1 MIKSHNRTFLLRE
14 LQALAS
20 QVTGEE
26 VILIEGDVGS
36 SWSWNWRDRVIT
48 VDPRYLSDRSADV
61 CRAILLHESAHCA
74 ITRIHHVLP
83 RERHLLYQDILNVL
97 EDLRIESWLA
107 NIFPGC
113 ATWIYTA
120 NSLIFRSVS
129 SMNWPVSYQGQ
140 FLRAI
145 LETAHSGEIPSGVAP
160 IVRTA
165 LDETSEAVKAQTAC
179 HPAIARGRAA
189 ARETF
194 NAQQRMLAIFEEKIH
209 PVWER
214 LVALDECE
222 GRQRITALGAKFALS
237 GNGPKNTMISRI
249 KKGKDSQAEDASEPT
264 STQKRSYLSR
274 QNSLHRVIDTL
285 ANDFIELFE
294 TNSRQKL
301 VLHQRSGDSIH
312 IRTAMQTEADPRL
325 HDKLWIR
332 RLRNK
337 RFDPLV
343 ILALDIS
350 GSMDG
355 ENFDA
360 AFDGV
365 VVLSEVCLR
374 SGIPLALW
382 SFNNIA
388 RQILQ
393 PHNQTNSGARRASI
407 DQLRSQCRGGTS
419 MEIALAHI
427 HSSPEITQFSHPI
440 VFVIS
445 DGKPEDESSTAAQIK
460 KFESEKIPLIG
471 IGIGPETREMST
483 LFKNSVVAVNIT
495 AVASTIC
502 DTVRKSIF
510 ENLNHAHV
518 PYQLHA
524 A

>member
-14 LQALAS
+14 LQALAA

-48 VDPRYLSDRSADV
+48 ADPKYLSDKSADV

-107 NIFPGC
+107 EIFPGC
-113 ATWIYTA
+113 AKWIHTA
-120 NSLIFRSVS
+120 NSLIFRSVN
-129 SMNWPVSYQGQ
+129 SMNWPTSYQAQ
-140 FLRAI
+140 FMRAI
-145 LETAHSGEIPSGVAP
+145 LETAHSGEIPSGVDHN
-160 IVRTA
+160 VRTA

-179 HPAIARGRAA
+179 HPAIARGRSA
-189 ARETF
+189 ARQTF
-194 NAQQRMLAIFEEKIH
+194 NAQQRMLAIFDEKIR

-214 LVALDECE
+214 LVALDECA
-222 GRQRITALGAKFALS
+222 GRERITALGAKFALS
-237 GNGPKNTMISRI
+237 CNGPKNTMISCV
-249 KKGKDSQAEDASEPT
+249 KKGKDSKAGDTSEPS
-264 STQKRSYLSR
+264 STLKRSYLSR
-274 QNSLHRVIDTL
+274 QHSLHQVIDTL
-285 ANDFIELFE
+285 ANELIELFE
-294 TNSRQKL
+294 THSRQKL

-312 IRTAMQTEADPRL
+312 IRTAMQAEADPRL
-325 HDKLWIR
+325 NDKLWTR

-355 ENFDA
+355 QNFDA

-374 SGIPLALW
+374 SGLPFALW

-393 PHNQTNSGARRASI
+393 PHNQTDSSARRASI

-427 HSSPEITQFSHPI
+427 HSSPEISQFTDPI

-445 DGKPEDESSTAAQIK
+445 DGKPDDESSTAAQIK
-460 KFESEKIPLIG
+460 TFESEKIPLIG
-471 IGIGPETREMST
+471 VGIGAETREMSA
-483 LFKNSVVAVNIT
+483 LFKNSIVDVNIT

-502 DTVRKSIF
+502 KTVRKAIF
-510 ENLNHAHV
+510 DNTNPSHAKF
-518 PYQLHA
+518 QLRA